1 MIPVLV
7 INRTQDTERLA
18 AFAASAAGHGVSF
31 DRIEAVDGHA
41 PGALAPYRDLIGPHF
56 WGEDTAK
63 PGALGCFL
71 SHMRAWQ
78 AVVDRGLACALICE
92 DDAVMYKTPAAL
104 PSHIDDLPNT
114 DIVFVNQ
121 RLVSW
126 TRAVAAS
133 GARPLAEVVAT
144 LARMG
149 GPTAK
154 GLKPTPGGD
163 GYLLTAS
170 GARYLLDLVSAQK
183 IVCGVDW
190 AMVWSSLP
198 GVSEE
203 IALAFPELSILRQHA
218 ALPVRPLRSVVLTE
232 AFLDQ
237 SGQGGSTI
245 KHRVTV
251 PISSLR
257 PSQS

>member
-1 MIPVLV
+1 MVPVLV
-7 INRTQDTERLA
+7 INRAQDTDRLA
-18 AFAASAAGHGVSF
+18 AFSASAANHGASF

-41 PGALAPYRDLIGPHF
+41 PGALGPFADLIGPHF
-56 WGEDTAK
+56 WGENSTK

-78 AVVDRGLACALICE
+78 AVVDRGLAYALICE
-92 DDAVMYKTPAAL
+92 DDAVMYMTPEAL
-104 PSHIDDLPNT
+104 PGHIDDLSKT
-114 DIVFVNQ
+114 DVVFVNQ

-126 TRAVAAS
+126 AAAVTSSAVI
-133 GARPLAEVVAT
+133 PLAEVLPA
-144 LARMG
+144 LARLG
-149 GPTAK
+149 GPKAR

-190 AMVWSSLP
+190 AMVWSSLS
-198 GVSEE
+198 GVPDE
-203 IALAFPELSILRQHA
+203 IASAFPELSILRQHA
-218 ALPVRPLRSVVLTE
+218 TLPDQPLRAVVLTE

-251 PISSLR
+251 PISNLR
-257 PSQS
+257 PVQS